1 MQTITIK
8 KNDVD
13 QRLDSFLKKT
23 FPKLSLSSMYRFIR
37 TKRIKLN
44 GKKADI
50 STRLILNDKLELYV
64 NDELLSKKI
73 ANDDF
78 LIANGKLDVVF
89 EDNNVIIINK
99 PAGLVVHDDE
109 SKTTNTL
116 VNILKHYLY
125 NKGE

>member
-8 KNDVD
+8 QNDVG

-50 STRLILNDKLELYV
+50 STRLTLNDELELYV

-73 ANDDF
+73 SNDDF
-78 LIANGKLDVVF
+78 LIANSKLDVVF

-99 PAGLVVHDDE
+99 PIGLVVHDDE

>member
-1 MQTITIK
+1 MQTITIN
-8 KNDVD
+8 KNDVG

-73 ANDDF
+73 SNDDF
-78 LIANGKLDVVF
+78 LIANSKLDVVF

-109 SKTTNTL
+109 TKTANTL

-125 NKGE
+125 KKGE

>member
-1 MQTITIK
+1 
-8 KNDVD
+8 
-13 QRLDSFLKKT
+13 
-23 FPKLSLSSMYRFIR
+23 MYRFIR

-44 GKKADI
+44 GKKAEI

-73 ANDDF
+73 SNDDF
-78 LIANGKLDVVF
+78 LIANSKLDVVF

-99 PAGLVVHDDE
+99 PIGLVVHDDE

-125 NKGE
+125 SKGE